1 MSAGATA
8 RKRENGDESGAAM
21 APRRRRAARPPARAL
36 GAKREVRWRAVL
48 DAAAAEFAARGF
60 LGASTAAI
68 ARRLGLKQGSLYYYI
83 PSKQRALELVCQ
95 LSTEEMVGGLMEI
108 VARLGGRGGDPAEQ
122 LRRAI
127 AFHMEWL
134 GGRRDYCLTFLRERR
149 HVAGPAGRL
158 LADTARRYERLF
170 EQIVR
175 AGVARGRFRADC
187 HPAQAAFA
195 TLAVANAMGLRAHR
209 HGAALPPATA
219 RWIAEMALSGLLREG
234 AARAAKS

>member
-1 MSAGATA
+1 MPRAGT
-8 RKRENGDESGAAM
+8 RK
-21 APRRRRAARPPARAL
+21 PP
-36 GAKREVRWRAVL
+36 AKRETRWRAVL

-60 LGASTAAI
+60 LGTSTGAI

-108 VARLGGRGGDPAEQ
+108 VARLGDRDVDPVEQ

-170 EQIVR
+170 EQIFR
-175 AGVARGRFRADC
+175 AGVARRSFRSDC
-187 HPAQAAFA
+187 NPAQAAFA
-195 TLAVANAMGLRAHR
+195 TLAIANAFGLRAHR
-209 HGAALPPATA
+209 RATPLPPGTA
-219 RWIAEMALSGLLREG
+219 RWIADLALAGLG
-234 AARAAKS
+234 AETKERARR

>member
-1 MSAGATA
+1 MARGRSKQGGN
-8 RKRENGDESGAAM
+8 RKRET
-21 APRRRRAARPPARAL
+21 
-36 GAKREVRWRAVL
+36 RWREVL
-48 DAAAAEFAARGF
+48 DAAAAEFAEHGF
-60 LGASTAAI
+60 LGTSTGAI
-68 ARRLGLKQGSLYYYI
+68 AKRLGLRQGRLYYYI

-108 VARLGGRGGDPAEQ
+108 VARDGDPLEQ

-170 EQIVR
+170 EQIFR
-175 AGVARGRFRADC
+175 TGVARGRFRADC
-187 HPAQAAFA
+187 NPAQAAFG
-195 TLAVANAMGLRAHR
+195 TLAIANAFGLRAQR
-209 HGAALPPATA
+209 RGAPLPPGTA
-219 RWIAEMALSGLLREG
+219 RWIADLVLDGLACG
-234 AARAAKS
+234 KARAKR

>member
-1 MSAGATA
+1 MPRPRA
-8 RKRENGDESGAAM
+8 R
-21 APRRRRAARPPARAL
+21 RPPA
-36 GAKREVRWRAVL
+36 KRETRWRAVL

-60 LGASTAAI
+60 LGASTGAI
-68 ARRLGLKQGSLYYYI
+68 AKRLGLKQGSLYYYI

-108 VARLGGRGGDPAEQ
+108 VSRRGGRDGDPVEQ

-127 AFHMEWL
+127 ALHMEWL

-170 EQIVR
+170 EQIFR
-175 AGVARGRFRADC
+175 AGVARGSFRADC
-187 HPAQAAFA
+187 NPAQAAFA
-195 TLAVANAMGLRAHR
+195 MLAVANAFALRAHR
-209 HGAALPPATA
+209 RGAPLPPGTA
-219 RWIAEMALSGLLREG
+219 PWIADTVIGGLSAPSGKGRSG
-234 AARAAKS
+234 

>member
-1 MSAGATA
+1 MSGDGSLRKKANGEGAP
-8 RKRENGDESGAAM
+8 S
-21 APRRRRAARPPARAL
+21 PRGRQR
-36 GAKREVRWRAVL
+36 AKRELRWRAVL

-60 LGASTAAI
+60 LGASTGAI

-83 PSKQRALELVCQ
+83 RSKQRALELVCQ
-95 LSTEEMVGGLMEI
+95 LSTEEMLGGLMEI
-108 VARLGGRGGDPAEQ
+108 VARDGDPVEQ

-170 EQIVR
+170 EQIIR
-175 AGVARGRFRADC
+175 AGVTRRRFRPDC
-187 HPAQAAFA
+187 NPGQAAFA
-195 TLAVANAMGLRAHR
+195 ALAVANAMSLRAHR
-209 HGAALPPATA
+209 HGAALPPGTA
-219 RWIAEMALSGLLREG
+219 RWIADLALDGIVRET
-234 AARAAKS
+234 KSTRRGR

>member
-1 MSAGATA
+1 MKAGASA
-8 RKRENGDESGAAM
+8 RRRDAGEK
-21 APRRRRAARPPARAL
+21 APRAR
-36 GAKREVRWRAVL
+36 GAKHDVRWRAVL
-48 DAAAAEFAARGF
+48 DAAAAEFATRGF
-60 LGASTAAI
+60 LGTSTGAI

-95 LSTEEMVGGLMEI
+95 LSTEEMLGGLMEI
-108 VARLGGRGGDPAEQ
+108 VRGEADPADQ

-170 EQIVR
+170 EQIIR
-175 AGVARGRFRADC
+175 AGVARRRFRADC
-187 HPAQAAFA
+187 NPAQAAFA
-195 TLAVANAMGLRAHR
+195 ALAIANAMSLRAHR
-209 HGAALPPATA
+209 HGVSLPPATA
-219 RWIAEMALSGLLREG
+219 RWIADMTLTGLLRAG
-234 AARAAKS
+234 PGGAKS

>member
-1 MSAGATA
+1 MSAGGV
-8 RKRENGDESGAAM
+8 RKKANGEGGGV
-21 APRRRRAARPPARAL
+21 PRGRRRGG
-36 GAKREVRWRAVL
+36 GAKRALRWRAVL
-48 DAAAAEFAARGF
+48 DAAAGEFAARGF
-60 LGASTAAI
+60 LGTSTGAI

-108 VARLGGRGGDPAEQ
+108 VARRGDRDGDPVEQ
-122 LRRAI
+122 LRRAV

-170 EQIVR
+170 EQIIR
-175 AGVARGRFRADC
+175 AGVARRRFRADC
-187 HPAQAAFA
+187 NPAQAAFA

-209 HGAALPPATA
+209 HGAALPASAA
-219 RWIAEMALSGLLREG
+219 RWIADFALAGI
-234 AARAAKS
+234 ARDVKARRQPV

>member
-1 MSAGATA
+1 MGVGASP
-8 RKRENGDESGAAM
+8 RKRDNGEGSGAATV
-21 APRRRRAARPPARAL
+21 PRRRGAARPAPRAFA
-36 GAKREVRWRAVL
+36 AKHEVRWRAVL

-95 LSTEEMVGGLMEI
+95 LSTEEMLGGLTEI
-108 VARLGGRGGDPAEQ
+108 VSREGDPAEQ

-127 AFHMEWL
+127 GFHMEWL

-170 EQIVR
+170 EQIIR
-175 AGVARGRFRADC
+175 AGVARRRFRADC
-187 HPAQAAFA
+187 SPAQAAFA
-195 TLAVANAMGLRAHR
+195 TLAVANAMSLRAHR

-219 RWIAEMALSGLLREG
+219 RWIADMALTGLLRESQ
-234 AARAAKS
+234 ARAAKS

>member
-8 RKRENGDESGAAM
+8 HKREAGDG
-21 APRRRRAARPPARAL
+21 APRAR
-36 GAKREVRWRAVL
+36 GTKRDVRWRAVL

-60 LGASTAAI
+60 LGTSTGAI

-95 LSTEEMVGGLMEI
+95 LSTEEMLGGIMEI
-108 VARLGGRGGDPAEQ
+108 VNRAGDPAEQ

-134 GGRRDYCLTFLRERR
+134 GGKRDYCLTFLRERR

-158 LADTARRYERLF
+158 LADTARRYERQF
-170 EQIVR
+170 EQIIH
-175 AGVARGRFRADC
+175 AGVARRRFRADC
-187 HPAQAAFA
+187 NPAQAAFA

-209 HGAALPPATA
+209 HGASLPPATA
-219 RWIAEMALSGLLREG
+219 RWIADMTLKGLQRGGG
-234 AARAAKS
+234 ARPPKS

>member
-1 MSAGATA
+1 MAE
-8 RKRENGDESGAAM
+8 RKRRYG
-21 APRRRRAARPPARAL
+21 
-36 GAKREVRWRAVL
+36 GAKRETRWRAVL

-60 LGASTAAI
+60 LGTSTGAI

-108 VARLGGRGGDPAEQ
+108 AARLGDRASDPVEQ

-170 EQIVR
+170 EQIFR
-175 AGVARGRFRADC
+175 AGVARGSFRSDC
-187 HPAQAAFA
+187 NPAQAAFA
-195 TLAVANAMGLRAHR
+195 TLAIANAFGLRAHR
-209 HGAALPPATA
+209 RATPLPPGTA
-219 RWIAEMALSGLLREG
+219 RWIADLALAGLG
-234 AARAAKS
+234 AETKERTRR